1 MHFLGRLAFFCTLK
15 TSPIGWTIPFFRACG
30 ATFFSDLGGMVVEC
44 WRAKGEE
51 AVKVV
56 LW

>member
-1 MHFLGRLAFFCTLK
+1 LK